1 MARRTGERGRTG
13 KARRGGRR
21 VACLSP
27 SSGCRR
33 GSEAAAEAESGGVES
48 WRGGT
53 GERRPMREEEAAALT
68 WLVWG
73 PRVSDTRLPLTSTME
88 EPLLEFTIFFLS
100 FRLQISQTV
109 YLQTINYL
117 LIKLLYTCF

>member
-1 MARRTGERGRTG
+1 M
-13 KARRGGRR
+13 
-21 VACLSP
+21 ACLSP

-33 GSEAAAEAESGGVES
+33 GSEAAAEAEAESGGVES

-88 EPLLEFTIFFLS
+88 EPLLEFTIFFFS
-100 FRLQISQTV
+100 AFGS
-109 YLQTINYL
+109 
-117 LIKLLYTCF
+117 K

>member
-1 MARRTGERGRTG
+1 
-13 KARRGGRR
+13 
-21 VACLSP
+21 
-27 SSGCRR
+27 
-33 GSEAAAEAESGGVES
+33 
-48 WRGGT
+48 
-53 GERRPMREEEAAALT
+53 MREEEAAALT